1 MPERTLGPIMTQYVE
16 SKMQADSHQIRV
28 LKKRIAD
35 LEHVNQQLREKL
47 ERAGL
52 WDNP

>member
-1 MPERTLGPIMTQYVE
+1 MPERTLEEQ
-16 SKMQADSHQIRV
+16 
-28 LKKRIAD
+28 IAD